1 MDTSVFTYVIDYN
14 CIENAVHQANDCY
27 IALRGLPNNKRFY
40 VEVVNFMINTESL
53 NAGAGVVPTYL
64 TLTADDFCET
74 GFMTYSRLD
83 VLCQFKTA
91 DGGLKM
97 NGNCFEVA
105 NFNGKNIHF
114 QLVAPAG
121 TVIPLVDID
130 QNGFITTWQ
139 LTLRMKPIQ

>member
-1 MDTSVFTYVIDYN
+1 MDASVFTYVIDYN

-40 VEVVNFMINTESL
+40 CEVVNFMLNTESL
-53 NAGAGVVPTYL
+53 SLVANVVPTYI

-83 VLCQFKTA
+83 VLCQFKTS

-114 QLVAPAG
+114 QLVAPTG
-121 TVIPLVDID
+121 TVLPLVNID
-130 QNGFITTWQ
+130 QNGIITTWQ
-139 LTLRMKPIQ
+139 LTLRMKPIP

>member
-1 MDTSVFTYVIDYN
+1 MDATVFTYVVDYN

-27 IALRGLPNNKRFY
+27 ITLRGLPNNKRFY

-53 NAGAGVVPTYL
+53 AVAVPSYL
-64 TLTADDFCET
+64 TLTAEDFCET

-97 NGNCFEVA
+97 NGNCFEVN

-114 QLVAPAG
+114 QLWSPTNVL
-121 TVIPLVDID
+121 IPLANID
-130 QNGFITTWQ
+130 QGGFITTWQ
-139 LTLRMKPIQ
+139 LTLRMKPI